1 MDLETKLDLLL
12 IELQTYEEMINE
24 LEREMVKFNEWLQ
37 TELAREEE

>member
-1 MDLETKLDLLL
+1 MDVETKLDLLL